1 MDKITKNY
9 LCDDSRPYEWVRQTD
24 AGLMFGHLWSDDT
37 YRVETMKQADAYAD
51 LVFDLW
57 MAMTAA

>member
-1 MDKITKNY
+1 MDQIKKNY
-9 LCDDSRPYEWVRQTD
+9 HCDGQRAYAWVTQTET
-24 AGLMFGHLWSDDT
+24 GLMFGHRWSDDT